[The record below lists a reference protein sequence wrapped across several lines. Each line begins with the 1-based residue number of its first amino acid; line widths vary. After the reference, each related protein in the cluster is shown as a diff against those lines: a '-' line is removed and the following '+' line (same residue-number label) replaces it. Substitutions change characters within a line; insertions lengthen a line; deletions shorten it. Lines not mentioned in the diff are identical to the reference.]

1 MKRILTIV
9 LALMLVLSCTAFV
22 ASAEAEK
29 KLSVLTIAAG
39 ASFPD
44 GVTVGTSDYL
54 QKIEELTGFDLE
66 WTNFTDASTDGLM
79 LMMTSGNTP
88 DLIQYASGAP
98 LVDLANSGAIAP
110 LNNSLEKN
118 GQGLLELLPQDVI
131 DMGTIDGNI
140 YFLPRYT
147 GGGQLGTITIRKDV
161 LDKLGLGIPKTIEDY
176 DVVFQTVKEQT
187 DLTPLMLQSGR
198 SSFMLFASAL
208 GVDFTRNT
216 YFYVVN
222 DECTIPVLTEKGQ
235 AFIEK
240 MHEWY
245 VAGYIDPEYLMDSEV
260 ISKFLAGSG
269 FATFLDYTQIAR
281 QVPTFYEKNPDAEL
295 IYIDPP
301 VGANGET
308 GYTVDG
314 TTSMAW
320 FVPAANAN
328 KADLAIEFLNACL
341 DEKVLN
347 LICYG
352 IEGENWEYVD
362 GVPTFIE
369 GNFPVDYRGYYS
381 RVVLDRTW
389 DEAWEASMG
398 ITELCEQLQGYRKF
412 NEILYLPPV
421 GVEAYAE
428 HNAEISS
435 FINDEVNRM
444 IVEGTN
450 EQAIAEVFEK
460 VLELGGDKVID
471 QVNAWL
477 RSK

>member
-118 GQGLLELLPQDVI
+118 GQGLLGLLPQDVI

-281 QVPTFYEKNPDAEL
+281 GLFRVPGRRVKCHVACAHVQPSVLCNHRFAAGK
-295 IYIDPP
+295 
-301 VGANGET
+301 ANGVLLAHANRLPKQPIAL
-308 GYTVDG
+308 GDVY
-314 TTSMAW
+314 
-320 FVPAANAN
+320 AAYPPRIYR
-328 KADLAIEFLNACL
+328 KRLADSRLAVC
-341 DEKVLN
+341 
-347 LICYG
+347 
-352 IEGENWEYVD
+352 
-362 GVPTFIE
+362 
-369 GNFPVDYRGYYS
+369 PVQGDNYLAGRCS
-381 RVVLDRTW
+381 RVGDNNGLMPIQVGPVTHWGQFSVWKHPLPL
-389 DEAWEASMG
+389 ASHDVPLLSF
-398 ITELCEQLQGYRKF
+398 LCRGC
-412 NEILYLPPV
+412 
-421 GVEAYAE
+421 
-428 HNAEISS
+428 
-435 FINDEVNRM
+435 
-444 IVEGTN
+444 
-450 EQAIAEVFEK
+450 
-460 VLELGGDKVID
+460 
-471 QVNAWL
+471 
-477 RSK
+477 